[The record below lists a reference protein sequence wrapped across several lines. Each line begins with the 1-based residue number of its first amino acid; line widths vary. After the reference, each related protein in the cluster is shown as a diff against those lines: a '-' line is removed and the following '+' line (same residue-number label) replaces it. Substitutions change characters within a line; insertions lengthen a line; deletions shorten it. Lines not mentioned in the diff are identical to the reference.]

1 MRAQRNKLAPGG
13 AASVWNMCVNAAWA
27 PLWLARSLLRF
38 VRRTL
43 TMKKRGKA
51 E

>member
-13 AASVWNMCVNAAWA
+13 VASLWNMIVNAAWA
-27 PLWLARSLLRF
+27 PLWLLRSLLQF
-38 VRRTL
+38 LRRSL
-43 TMKKRGKA
+43 MPKSGKA

>member
-1 MRAQRNKLAPGG
+1 MRAQRNKLAPDG
-13 AASVWNMCVNAAWA
+13 AASVWNMLVNAAWA

-38 VRRTL
+38 LLRSL
-43 TMKKRGKA
+43 MKRGKA

>member
-1 MRAQRNKLAPGG
+1 VRAQRNKLAPDG
-13 AASVWNMCVNAAWA
+13 AASVWNMLVNAAWA

-38 VRRTL
+38 LRRSL
-43 TMKKRGKA
+43 MKRGKA

>member
-1 MRAQRNKLAPGG
+1 MRAQRNKLAPDG
-13 AASVWNMCVNAAWA
+13 AASVWNMLVNAAWV

-38 VRRTL
+38 LRRSL
-43 TMKKRGKA
+43 MKRGKA